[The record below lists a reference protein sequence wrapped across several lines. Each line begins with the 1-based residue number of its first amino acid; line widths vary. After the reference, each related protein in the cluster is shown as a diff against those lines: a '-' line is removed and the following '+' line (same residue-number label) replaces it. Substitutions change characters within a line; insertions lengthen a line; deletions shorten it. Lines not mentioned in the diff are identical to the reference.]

1 MNSPVKDTLQGVVT
15 SGANTD
21 KKLKGYEQTY
31 LGGSSL
37 DDAVIVAAAEQ
48 IKAMKET
55 IGSGRDQLKILKML
69 LKAA

>member
-1 MNSPVKDTLQGVVT
+1 MIKR
-15 SGANTD
+15 
-21 KKLKGYEQTY
+21 LKGYEQTY
-31 LGGSSL
+31 LGGSNL

-55 IGSGRDQLKILKML
+55 ITSGRDQLKILKML